1 MPVSEFKCIQIR
13 HCRYVQKYFLVFKH
27 QLCHVSF
34 AVNRTLQNQSD
45 NTFSIKKHNTQRNSI
60 LLKNNL
66 KYRTIPLGR
75 KAISVVHSVNTQVEC
90 CSPGLSFSNG
100 KTNEAS
106 RAHLFR
112 IKFHPPVQWA
122 VLACGRQN
130 CKMPPPPAHSMPR
143 PGNLGLWYLSCDVMF
158 YGTADLKIGR
168 LSQWS

>member
-1 MPVSEFKCIQIR
+1 MKCIQIR
-13 HCRYVQKYFLVFKH
+13 HCRYVQKYFLVFKQH

-34 AVNRTLQNQSD
+34 AVNRSLQNQSND
-45 NTFSIKKHNTQRNSI
+45 TFSIKKHNTQHNSI

-90 CSPGLSFSNG
+90 PGLSFSNG
-100 KTNEAS
+100 KTNQAS

-112 IKFHPPVQWA
+112 TRFHPPGSGQFWPGV
-122 VLACGRQN
+122 GRIVT
-130 CKMPPPPAHSMPR
+130 CPSPPPPPAHSMPR
-143 PGNLGLWYLSCDVMF
+143 PGNLGLRYLSCDDVMF

-168 LSQWS
+168 LSQWP